1 MHAKINTLPLYKY
14 MTIEVAQTVLVNR
27 TLRWSSPVLF
37 DDPLDVKRKFDLGFP
52 IENLIPPIV
61 EKLNYIYQNKDVS
74 HVKHCPVLRLITDI
88 FIKHA
93 PEEAKQELY
102 REISELVRSGVI
114 NSQKWIDELNSEWKK
129 LIPEMRIL
137 CFSEKPD
144 IVPMWANYGG
154 NHSGVVIEFIPQKH
168 TNSPWIVAEKV
179 TYDDEPMLI
188 ATPEEWA
195 MSALGIEPL
204 EYTIIFQRYGCVKT
218 TDWAY
223 QKEWRVFSFKRR
235 NEKELFSDYKFA
247 PTDLRAIYFGYRV
260 DNETIETSKGLLRY
274 GLDHAKM
281 YQAVPNEASRSI
293 DFIEI

>member
-1 MHAKINTLPLYKY
+1 

-37 DDPLDVKRKFDLGFP
+37 DDPLDAKRKFDLGFP
-52 IENLIPPIV
+52 IEDLVPPIV
-61 EKLNYIYQNKDVS
+61 NKLNHIYQKEDVS
-74 HVKHCPVLRLITDI
+74 HVKHNPIFRLTADI

-93 PEEAKQELY
+93 PEEAKQEMY
-102 REISELVRSGVI
+102 REIPELVRSGVI

-144 IVPMWANYGG
+144 IVPMWANYGS
-154 NHSGVVIEFIPQKH
+154 NHSGVAIEFIPQEH
-168 TNSPWIVAEKV
+168 TDSPWRVAEKV
-179 TYDDEPMLI
+179 TYTDKPMLI

-195 MSALGIEPL
+195 MSALGIEQL
-204 EYTIIFQRYGCVKT
+204 DYTKIFQRYGCVKT

-223 QKEWRVFSFKRR
+223 QKEWRVFSFKRGH
-235 NEKELFSDYKFA
+235 ETGLYSDYKFA
-247 PTDLRAIYFGYRV
+247 PTDLRSIYFGYRA
-260 DNETIETSKGLLRY
+260 DNEIIETSKSLLRY
-274 GLDHAKM
+274 GLDHVKM
-281 YQAVPNEASRSI
+281 YQALPNEASRRI